1 MNYINSFLQASL
13 LTFLFPQLTKLNT
26 HVKSLLK
33 MSASSMKPLV
43 KSTSSF
49 PYYFIKTLLLRK
61 YNFNNNSGNI

>member
-1 MNYINSFLQASL
+1 MNYINSFLQVSFH
-13 LTFLFPQLTKLNT
+13 TFLFLQLTKLNT

-33 MSASSMKPLV
+33 MSTSFMKPLV

-61 YNFNNNSGNI
+61 YHFNNNSGNI